1 MKDNDTLRNMLIAG
15 AVFVMVMMIGQK
27 FLTPPQTSPATG
39 PNAPMT
45 AGDVA
50 PPPGQTGQSSANAPG
65 STEPRVAGAKADG
78 FDVIEADQPQ
88 TRVLGS
94 EVFRGNG
101 EKAADSPYRMRL
113 TTSSVG
119 ASIATATMTDHAAT
133 LGSAERY
140 TLLSPIVR
148 ENHPPFHSLAIENIN
163 IDGTDVTLFDKTW
176 QVGDVRETDEGQ
188 QVEFTIDL
196 YRDGAPI
203 VRLTRTIYLPRQSVE
218 TDRHD
223 VVARVSVKNVST
235 DPHEIIL
242 TYRGGVGVAM
252 TPAARM
258 EDRFVDWGISDGTR
272 VTGDRENYPAISKV
286 SQPSPLF
293 EPSQAAPELRLSW
306 AATANTY
313 FTCTVAPRDTENGS
327 SASHL
332 AKVEAFDLDGVP
344 TTDGDVSV
352 RFVTKLQSLDA
363 GGSVSY
369 SADVYIGE
377 KDGDAFRAIEP
388 YAARNYYYQVAQSYG
403 WCTFTFLVEMMIWLL
418 NGIYALTHDY
428 AIGII
433 VLVLIVRVVLHPI
446 TKKGQ
451 VNMVR
456 MQSKM
461 GEFAPKLEELKK
473 KHGGDKAKMQQEQMK
488 LYREEGIN
496 PAGQILNC
504 LPMMLQ
510 MPIWVAL
517 FFSLSN
523 NIGMRHE
530 PFHFTWIHDL
540 TAMDMLYEF
549 SSPIVI
555 PLLGWEIPG
564 INLLPIL
571 VAVFMYTQQKLQP
584 KPKPNPNATEQQVQ
598 QQEMMQK
605 MAPMMSIMM
614 LLFFY
619 KMPAGLNLYIMCS
632 SLFGTIEQHRI
643 RKHIREHEE
652 AGTLHKPEKKKPS
665 GGVDEKGRKKMSFL
679 GKLQKMADDAQK
691 KQPPSHRSGKDRP
704 KR

>member
-1 MKDNDTLRNMLIAG
+1 MKDNDTLRNLLIAG
-15 AVFVMVMMIGQK
+15 AVFVTLMMILQK
-27 FLTPPQTSPATG
+27 VFPP
-39 PNAPMT
+39 
-45 AGDVA
+45 V
-50 PPPGQTGQSSANAPG
+50 PPGSVRGTEAGLTQPDPDADGSAG
-65 STEPRVAGAKADG
+65 STMAPDSLQSPGRSTPGDSAG
-78 FDVIEADQPQ
+78 FVVMEAERAE

-94 EVFRGNG
+94 EEFSGNG
-101 EKAADSPYRMRL
+101 EMAAASEYRMRL

-119 ASIATATMTDHAAT
+119 ASVETATITDHAAT

-140 TLLSPIVR
+140 RLLSAVER
-148 ENHPPFHSLAIENIN
+148 DGAVPFRSLAIDKVN
-163 IDGTDVTLFDKTW
+163 IDGIDIILHDKLW
-176 QVGDVRETDEGQ
+176 RAGEVVETEDGQ
-188 QVEFTIDL
+188 QVEFSIDIQ
-196 YRDGAPI
+196 RDAVP
-203 VRLTRTIYLPRQSVE
+203 VLRLTRTIYLPKQFV
-218 TDRHD
+218 DIHRHD
-223 VVARVSVKNVST
+223 LVARVSIENLST
-235 DPHEIIL
+235 DSHDVIVA
-242 TYRGGVGVAM
+242 YRGGVGVAS

-258 EDRFVDWGISDGTR
+258 DDRYIDWGISDGTR
-272 VTGDRENYPAISKV
+272 VSGDRTTVAKV
-286 SQPSPLF
+286 SGGGEPVSLF
-293 EPSQAAPELRLSW
+293 EPDRAAPYTRLSW

-313 FTCTVAPRDTENGS
+313 FTCTVAPRGQENES
-327 SASHL
+327 PADHL
-332 AKVEAFDLDGVP
+332 AKVEAIDLDGLP
-344 TTDGDVSV
+344 MTDDDVTV
-352 RFVTKLQSLDA
+352 RFVTKVKALA
-363 GGSVSY
+363 PGEAMAY

-377 KDGDAFRAIEP
+377 KDGDAFRDLEP
-388 YAARNYYYQVAQSYG
+388 YAARNYYYQIAQSFG
-403 WCTFTFLVEMMIWLL
+403 MCTFTFLVEMMIWLL

-433 VLVLIVRVVLHPI
+433 VLVLIVRTVLHPI

-473 KHGGDKAKMQQEQMK
+473 KYGGDKAKMQQEQMK

-504 LPMMLQ
+504 LPMFLQ

-523 NIGMRHE
+523 NIGMRHQ
-530 PFHFTWIHDL
+530 PFHFTWITDL
-540 TAMDMLYEF
+540 TAMDCLYEF

-555 PLLGWEIPG
+555 PLLGWKIACF
-564 INLLPIL
+564 NLLPIL

-584 KPKPNPNATEQQVQ
+584 KPKPNPNATDQQRQ

-614 LLFFY
+614 LVIFY
-619 KMPAGLNLYIMCS
+619 NMPAGLNLYIMCS

-643 RKHIREHEE
+643 RKHIREQED
-652 AGTLHKPEKKKPS
+652 AGTLHKPAKKPKS
-665 GGVDEKGRKKMSFL
+665 EVLDGSGRKKKSF
-679 GKLQKMADDAQK
+679 LQKMQAMADKAQET
-691 KQPPSHRSGKDRP
+691 QATSHRSGKKKT